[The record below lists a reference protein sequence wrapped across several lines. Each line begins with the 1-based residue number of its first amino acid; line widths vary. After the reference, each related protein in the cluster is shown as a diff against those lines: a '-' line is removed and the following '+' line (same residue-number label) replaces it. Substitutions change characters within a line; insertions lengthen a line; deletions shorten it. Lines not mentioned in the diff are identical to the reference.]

1 MWVLAL
7 RCSAMTTARRT
18 SAATR
23 APRSQKRTRLDVEVR
38 RAQLVDLG
46 LVHFGDRPYDEV
58 SIDEIA
64 AAAGISKG
72 LVFHYF
78 DTKKDFYAATVSEA
92 ARRLLEKTALDKSR
106 PPLERLREG
115 LDTYLGY
122 VKGHG
127 RAYVELLRSGTGV
140 DPAIAR
146 VVEDTRAEFL
156 SRLTSGF
163 EHRKIGAR
171 TDANGES
178 GGVDA
183 MPPRTRIALRG
194 WVGMVEAASV
204 EWVARAGATRTE
216 VVDLLVRA
224 LLDVLQAS
232 M

>member
-1 MWVLAL
+1 M
-7 RCSAMTTARRT
+7 STARR
-18 SAATR
+18 APAPAR
-23 APRSQKRTRLDVEVR
+23 APRSQKRTRLDVEAR

-58 SIDEIA
+58 SIDDIA

-78 DTKKDFYAATVSEA
+78 DTKKDFYAATVREA
-92 ARRLLEKTALDKSR
+92 AKRLLAKTELDPAR

-127 RAYVELLRSGTGV
+127 RAYVELLRGGGV

-146 VVEDTRAEFL
+146 VVEETRAEFL

-163 EHRKIGAR
+163 EGA
-171 TDANGES
+171 TAGAPME
-178 GGVDA
+178 
-183 MPPRTRIALRG
+183 PRTRIALRG
-194 WVGMVEAASV
+194 WIGMVEAASV
-204 EWVARAGATRTE
+204 EWVARGGIPRSD

-224 LLDVLQAS
+224 LLDLLQAAL
-232 M
+232 

>member
-1 MWVLAL
+1 M
-7 RCSAMTTARRT
+7 STARRA

-23 APRSQKRTRLDVEVR
+23 APRSQKRTRLDVEAR

-58 SIDEIA
+58 SIDDIA

-72 LVFHYF
+72 LIFHYF
-78 DTKKDFYAATVSEA
+78 DTKKDFYAATVREA
-92 ARRLLEKTALDKSR
+92 ARRLLEKTELDASR

-146 VVEDTRAEFL
+146 VVEETRAEFL
-156 SRLTSGF
+156 NRLTSGF
-163 EHRKIGAR
+163 ETSAGTA
-171 TDANGES
+171 
-178 GGVDA
+178 A
-183 MPPRTRIALRG
+183 MSPRARIALRG

-204 EWVARAGATRTE
+204 EWVARGGAARGE
-216 VVDLLVRA
+216 VVELLVRA
-224 LLDVLQAS
+224 LLDLLQHA